1 MENNKEKEVSVVEK
15 VMGTLSE
22 NKLFDEVAD
31 VDFSESEKVKG
42 FAKVYGYV
50 KEIHDSSEDINIDRL
65 KFKIFLHD
73 IGKIQEYKFD
83 MDS

>member
-22 NKLFDEVAD
+22 NKLFDEVTD

-42 FAKVYGYV
+42 FAKV
-50 KEIHDSSEDINIDRL
+50 
-65 KFKIFLHD
+65 
-73 IGKIQEYKFD
+73 
-83 MDS
+83 